1 MPGDGVGARKSR
13 RRYGMVINGVDV
25 ENARLLT
32 ESEILDCI
40 RRAEAEADAPI
51 ARIRLTKLKDGSI
64 RVDYIT
70 FARKFERIRRI
81 TGYLVGTIDRWNNAK
96 QSEEHERVKHV

>member
-1 MPGDGVGARKSR
+1 MLV
-13 RRYGMVINGVDV
+13 NGVEI

-32 ESEILDCI
+32 EPEILECI

-51 ARIRLTKLKDGSI
+51 ARIRLTKLKDGSV
-64 RVDYIT
+64 RADYIT
-70 FARKFERIRRI
+70 LTRKFERIRRI

-96 QSEEHERVKHV
+96 KSEERERVKHA

>member
-1 MPGDGVGARKSR
+1 MLV
-13 RRYGMVINGVDV
+13 NGVEI

-32 ESEILDCI
+32 EPEILECI

-51 ARIRLTKLKDGSI
+51 ARIRLTKLKDGSD
-64 RVDYIT
+64 RADYIT
-70 FARKFERIRRI
+70 FTRKFERIRRI

-96 QSEEHERVKHV
+96 KSEERERVKHA

>member
-1 MPGDGVGARKSR
+1 MLV
-13 RRYGMVINGVDV
+13 NGVEI

-32 ESEILDCI
+32 EPEILECI

-51 ARIRLTKLKDGSI
+51 ARIRLTKLKDGSV
-64 RVDYIT
+64 RADYIT
-70 FARKFERIRRI
+70 STRKFERIRRI

-96 QSEEHERVKHV
+96 KSEERERVKHA